1 MASQKAHNSRV
12 NDVKIGRKNLC
23 YTCSEDEN
31 VRIWNLND
39 LSQPIAS
46 KNPKCVLVNIFREF

>member
-1 MASQKAHNSRV
+1 MASQKAHKSRA

-46 KNPKCVLVNIFREF
+46 KNPKCVY